1 MKYKKDKFTMD
12 TLKDMGYVEGRV
24 YKGIDKPNY
33 SGVGITLQQLKELKP
48 QDIVG
53 KPLYYEHDYEKQK
66 IGSITKYWLDDEN
79 WLNIG
84 AYIFNDTDFRK
95 DILNKIRQGDLRS
108 FSIGYLVPLPDSNV
122 DLSERKIIETSVTSD
137 PQIPGSNMLLC
148 YSKNKKKKENK
159 SRDIPFD
166 KESRLFLKIQNSKMS
181 SENQVVEQSENNP
194 QQGNDEENVTMEDV
208 FDVPGMI
215 QGKNQEDI
223 VKMMT
228 ASVKNG
234 TKMQKRIQEL
244 EAQQAQWEEQ
254 YKSQY
259 SEKLKELEEL
269 RKYREEQDKLY
280 IQEKM
285 PVFEETK
292 QTLVGLGLM
301 KEDDEEGSE
310 LLKKIIT
317 DPKGNGVANLITG
330 PTLSYAKIAQEN
342 QELKKE
348 NEKFKGF
355 FNGMKA
361 GNNLP
366 AHQYNRYANDF
377 VAVQNNKRHYQD
389 FVANF
394 FKDEDEDEYTDEQ
407 TALEPPKKQQ
417 RLVQNSKSVAVKNE
431 RIEKIKP
438 FIPSSSKLS
447 NSLMAKDPEL
457 FNSILSHKFDS

>member
-1 MKYKKDKFTMD
+1 
-12 TLKDMGYVEGRV
+12 
-24 YKGIDKPNY
+24 
-33 SGVGITLQQLKELKP
+33 
-48 QDIVG
+48 
-53 KPLYYEHDYEKQK
+53 
-66 IGSITKYWLDDEN
+66 
-79 WLNIG
+79 
-84 AYIFNDTDFRK
+84 
-95 DILNKIRQGDLRS
+95 
-108 FSIGYLVPLPDSNV
+108 
-122 DLSERKIIETSVTSD
+122 
-137 PQIPGSNMLLC
+137 
-148 YSKNKKKKENK
+148 
-159 SRDIPFD
+159 
-166 KESRLFLKIQNSKMS
+166 MS